1 MAGPERRTRAD
12 LVAVVVLVV
21 AAVVAT
27 TVVWVT
33 SDARATLSEIS
44 PRIPAPEQPVAVP
57 PELTEA
63 WRAPSGAT
71 PEPVTAGPG
80 VITGDGSTVRGHD
93 PRTGEEQWRY
103 ARDLPLCTVGAE
115 WRGAIAVHRKG
126 DGCSEVT
133 ALEGATGTRG
143 PQRNSDAE
151 LGTRLLSDGT
161 YVTATGTGIVESWRS
176 DLVRTQQYGVPAAPK
191 NAGNNLP
198 RPGCRTVS
206 VGVGDDR
213 VGLVEACPGEQSDRI
228 TVIKARPEDDEQPEQ
243 VLSVALGSADA
254 SIVAVSQQFVA
265 AVLRDRG
272 EVAVY
277 DTDGN
282 RRQSFPAR
290 TEALPPDEVR
300 VEATTPGEP
309 LTWFTG
315 RDTVALAPNSF
326 TPLWTVPDTLG
337 SGALFAGKLLV
348 PVRNGL
354 AVIDPRS
361 GARETMIPV
370 DRGGFDGPV
379 EVAVLGDTV
388 LEQRGDTLVALR

>member
-1 MAGPERRTRAD
+1 M
-12 LVAVVVLVV
+12 AVVLLVV
-21 AAVVAT
+21 AALVAT
-27 TVVWVT
+27 IVVWVT
-33 SDARATLSEIS
+33 SDARATLSETS

-57 PELTEA
+57 SELTEA

-71 PEPVTAGPG
+71 PEPVTAGPA
-80 VITGDGSTVRGHD
+80 VITGDDSEVRGHD

-103 ARDLPLCTVGAE
+103 SRDLALCTVGAE

-133 ALEGATGTRG
+133 ALEGATGERG

-198 RPGCRTVS
+198 RPGCRTLS

-213 VGLVEACPGEQSDRI
+213 VGLVEACPGEPGNRL
-228 TVIKARPEDDEQPEQ
+228 TVIKTQPEDDEQPEQ
-243 VLSVALGSADA
+243 TLSTGLGSGEA
-254 SIVAVSQQFVA
+254 SIVAVSQRLVA

-272 EVAVY
+272 EVVVY
-277 DTDGN
+277 DTDGV

-290 TEALPPDEVR
+290 TGALPPGDVR
-300 VEATTPGEP
+300 VESTTPGEP
-309 LTWFTG
+309 ITWFTG
-315 RDTVALAPNSF
+315 RDTVALAPDSF

-348 PVRNGL
+348 PVRDGL
-354 AVIDPRS
+354 AVIDPAS
-361 GARETMIPV
+361 GVRERVIPV
-370 DRGGFDGPV
+370 ERGGFDGPV
-379 EVAVLGDTV
+379 EVAAIGDTV